1 VTRQYASTLRA
12 EQQEQ
17 TRVRLLEAVRDELEH
32 VLPDQLSFAAVAA
45 RAKVSERTVYR
56 HFETKEAMMDAFWT
70 WYIAGPFGV
79 PTDDAVPLEQLPQ
92 YTREL
97 YAAYERN
104 EGVSRALVR
113 SQLGRDVR
121 DRSRSRRRNM
131 FETSLGPVLSKLDA
145 DQKRRVVAVF
155 QMLHSINTW
164 HTLRERKLS
173 GTEAADM
180 AAWVGSVL
188 IAELRANPKTLERS
202 R

>member
-32 VLPDQLSFAAVAA
+32 VLPDELSFASVAA

-79 PTDDAVPLEQLPQ
+79 PTDEAVPLDHLPQ

-104 EGVSRALVR
+104 EGVSRALVS
-113 SQLGRDVR
+113 SQVGREVR
-121 DRSRSRRRNM
+121 NRSRGRRRKM
-131 FETSLGPVLSKLDA
+131 FESTLESVLDKLGAEDR
-145 DQKRRVVAVF
+145 RRVIALF
-155 QMLHSINTW
+155 QTLHSINTW

-173 GTEAADM
+173 GTEAADVV
-180 AAWVGSVL
+180 AWVGQVL
-188 IAELRANPKTLERS
+188 IGELRANPRTMERS